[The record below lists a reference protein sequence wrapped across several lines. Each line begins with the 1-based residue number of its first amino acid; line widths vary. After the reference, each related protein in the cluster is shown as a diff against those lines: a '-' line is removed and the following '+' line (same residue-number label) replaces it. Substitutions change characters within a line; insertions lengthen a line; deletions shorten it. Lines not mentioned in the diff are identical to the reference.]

1 MQFHQECSSRARQ
14 HLFPS
19 FQSLS
24 QHPDSMST
32 PLLAQVVTSCFF
44 SGCSWQLGA
53 TTRAREGT
61 ALTIHHLFLMERERP
76 FPPSHTD
83 GMIFPAC
90 FLFSESFAP
99 VCRKNTATAMG
110 AENPWSE
117 LNQQEEKGLLISTG
131 LREVTMD
138 RLRTSGR
145 AKVTI
150 PFG

>member
-1 MQFHQECSSRARQ
+1 MQLHGQTAFISQLPKPFPAPRLNVHATPSPGS
-14 HLFPS
+14 HKLLLFR
-19 FQSLS
+19 L
-24 QHPDSMST
+24 
-32 PLLAQVVTSCFF
+32 LLATGGNHQSKERHCTD
-44 SGCSWQLGA
+44 
-53 TTRAREGT
+53 
-61 ALTIHHLFLMERERP
+61 MERERP

-90 FLFSESFAP
+90 FLFPERFAP
-99 VCRKNTATAMG
+99 VCRRNTARAMG

-117 LNQQEEKGLLISTG
+117 SNQQEEKGPLISTG